1 MVHERFEARINAQD
15 MARMSWSASFVATQ
29 LLGVFSALVFSS
41 FCGRSSHVV
50 LRRCRCFGR
59 QMLAAAEVD
68 DVLFSKPCSDARDDS
83 FHVCTF
89 FLAAGRSC
97 RQWCPE
103 VWLSA
108 IAVIFLPMKSL
119 TMTTANE
126 NRTARGL
133 VLYAIT

>member
-1 MVHERFEARINAQD
+1 MCFFQNHALTRETTRF
-15 MARMSWSASFVATQ
+15 
-29 LLGVFSALVFSS
+29 
-41 FCGRSSHVV
+41 
-50 LRRCRCFGR
+50 
-59 QMLAAAEVD
+59 MLA
-68 DVLFSKPCSDARDDS
+68 L
-83 FHVCTF
+83 F

-119 TMTTANE
+119 TTTTANE